1 MRGNSDLTGAKK
13 FTSRYLLLNSKK
25 NHNVHYI
32 AWLNAALFICLK
44 RTLTSVYYMSLQQN
58 IGIAL
63 RALRAQ
69 KGVSQER
76 LALETGIGRR
86 YMSDIENGRRNVSL
100 EIVEKIAA
108 YFEMSA
114 SELVR
119 RIEQADYPSLT
130 LDGLKNILC
139 ERGHDD
145 AVVLESPDYL
155 GAIIG
160 VSDDGRVI
168 YDYEKMAKCLMET
181 DGMDYEEAMEFID
194 YNTIR
199 ALPYM
204 GKKRPIILN
213 ELM

>member
-1 MRGNSDLTGAKK
+1 M
-13 FTSRYLLLNSKK
+13 
-25 NHNVHYI
+25 

-100 EIVEKIAA
+100 EIVEKFAA